1 MLYWCR
7 RFNIFI
13 LLDSNGYYPEQA
25 GFDWMLAAGCK
36 ESVSLE
42 RGKGFDKLQAFHDK
56 HKTWL
61 FGHLGYE
68 LMNEKKDAFPKTG
81 NEVDFGDGFFFIP
94 GILISL
100 KQQELTIECS
110 SLFPEAILAEIHAS
124 PAVIEKPVQEPIIL
138 KHGITAET
146 YIEKILALKR
156 HILRGD
162 CYEINFCQSFYA
174 NNASINPLFV
184 YQQLAALSPNPF
196 GAFYRLYDKYCLCAS
211 PERFLKKTSNT
222 IISQPIKGTAKRNLE
237 NEALDIA
244 ARNYLLNSEKEK
256 SENVMIVD
264 LVRND
269 LSKVCTEGSVQ
280 VTELFGVYPFPQVH
294 QLIST
299 IEGNVNEDTPFTAI
313 LEACFPMGSMTGA
326 PKKRVMELIEQYEQ
340 TPRGLFSGSIGYITP
355 SADFDFNVVIRSL
368 MLDASQ
374 KLISFKAGG
383 GITFN
388 SDPEQEYEECLL
400 KAEAIRRVLG

>member
-1 MLYWCR
+1 MLNWCR

-13 LLDSNGYYPEQA
+13 LLDSNGYYPEQS
-25 GFDWMLAAGCK
+25 GFEWKLAAGCK

-42 RGKGFDKLQAFHDK
+42 RGNGLNKLQAFHDR

-68 LMNEKKDAFPKTG
+68 LLNEKKEALPVTG
-81 NEVDFGDGFFFIP
+81 REVDFGDGFFFIP
-94 GILISL
+94 EIIISL
-100 KQQELTIECS
+100 KEQELTIECA
-110 SLFPEAILAEIHAS
+110 SLLHETILAEIQAS
-124 PAVIEKPVQEPIIL
+124 PAVIDKTVQETIIL
-138 KHGITAET
+138 EHGITAET
-146 YIEKILALKR
+146 YLEKILALKR

-174 NNASINPLFV
+174 NDTSIDPLSV
-184 YQQLAALSPNPF
+184 YHQLAALSPNPF
-196 GAFYRLYDKYCLCAS
+196 GAFYRLYDNYCLCAS
-211 PERFLKKTSNT
+211 PERFIKKTSGT

-237 NEALDIA
+237 DEALDIA

-269 LSKVCTEGSVQ
+269 LSKVCKEGSVH
-280 VTELFGVYPFPQVH
+280 VTELLAVYPFPQVY

-299 IEGNVNEDTPFTAI
+299 IEGNVEAETPFTAI

-368 MLDASQ
+368 MYDATK
-374 KLISFKAGG
+374 KLLSFKAGG

-388 SDPEQEYEECLL
+388 SIPEQEYEECLL
-400 KAEAIRRVLG
+400 KMEAIRKVLG

>member
-1 MLYWCR
+1 MEY
-7 RFNIFI
+7 
-13 LLDSNGYYPEQA
+13 
-25 GFDWMLAAGCK
+25 
-36 ESVSLE
+36 
-42 RGKGFDKLQAFHDK
+42 
-56 HKTWL
+56 
-61 FGHLGYE
+61 
-68 LMNEKKDAFPKTG
+68 
-81 NEVDFGDGFFFIP
+81 GFFFIP
-94 GILISL
+94 EILISL

-124 PAVIEKPVQEPIIL
+124 PAVIEKPVQEPIKL

-146 YIEKILALKR
+146 YKEKILALKR

-174 NNASINPLFV
+174 NDTSIDPLFV

-196 GAFYRLYDKYCLCAS
+196 GAFYRLNDKYCLCAS
-211 PERFLKKTSNT
+211 PERFIKKTSNT

-237 NEALDIA
+237 NEEQDIA

-269 LSKVCTEGSVQ
+269 LSKVCTEGSVR

-340 TPRGLFSGSIGYITP
+340 IPRGLFSGSIGYITP

-400 KAEAIRRVLG
+400 KAKAMFETYAAAGADAGLVITGEFTGGCADSGFTAGVGCPTLCAVGPVGANAHTVEEYLEVGSIVPRAQALALAIMRLPSVA